1 MFRCRTIS
9 LCKLSESR
17 VKPNLPQPDPSSVR
31 RLARAH
37 LWQPLPRNVVALGVV
52 SLLMGTSSQMIHSL
66 LPLFLVTVLGAST
79 VSVGVIEGIAEA
91 TNSFAKVFSG
101 ALSDWW
107 GRRKPLVVFGYGL
120 AALSKP
126 LFPLAGD
133 VATVLAARFID
144 RTGKGIRDA
153 PRDAM
158 LADELPPHS
167 RGSGFGLRI
176 ALFTIGSVVG
186 PLLAGGILLATGD
199 YRLVFWVAAMP
210 AFLCVAVLIFAVKE
224 PPVYRATGRPRTAL
238 RDFAHL
244 PAMFWWLVAITAML
258 ELTRFSQ
265 AFLLL
270 KAKDIGVAAAWVPSF
285 LILMSAVYGLTA
297 YPCGMLADHVN
308 RKRQLSAGVAILAC
322 SHLTLALADTVW
334 SSAIGVV
341 LWGLQ
346 MGVTQG
352 LVAAAI
358 ADAAPAHLRG
368 AAFGI
373 YYLVDGVASL
383 LASAGAGVLWH
394 VGGAALAF
402 GGGAI
407 VATVV
412 LLMVVF
418 GPLPRLPDAQVRGL

>member
-1 MFRCRTIS
+1 MAC
-9 LCKLSESR
+9 LL
-17 VKPNLPQPDPSSVR
+17 
-31 RLARAH
+31 
-37 LWQPLPRNVVALGVV
+37 QPLPRNVIALGVV

-79 VSVGVIEGIAEA
+79 VSVGIIEGIAEA

-101 ALSDWW
+101 ALSDWL

-144 RTGKGIRDA
+144 RSGKGIRDA
-153 PRDAM
+153 PRDAL
-158 LADELPPHS
+158 LADELPPRT

-176 ALFTIGSVVG
+176 ALFTVGSVVG
-186 PLLAGGILLATGD
+186 PLLASGILLATGD
-199 YRLVFWVAAMP
+199 YRLVFWMAAIP
-210 AFLCVAVLIFAVKE
+210 AFLCVMVLVFAVHE
-224 PPVYRATGRPRTAL
+224 QPHHRSAGAPRIAL
-238 RDFAHL
+238 RDFAHM
-244 PAMFWWLVAITAML
+244 PAMFWWLVAITALL

-270 KAKDIGVAAAWVPSF
+270 KAKDVGVAAAWVPSF

-308 RKRQLSAGVAILAC
+308 RKRQLLIGVAVLVC
-322 SHLTLALADTVW
+322 SHLMLAVADSVW
-334 SSAIGVV
+334 LSAFGVV

-346 MGVTQG
+346 MGITQG

-358 ADAAPAHLRG
+358 ADAAPDHLRG

-373 YYLVDGVASL
+373 YYFVDGVASL
-383 LASAGAGVLWH
+383 LASSGAGVLWH
-394 VGGAALAF
+394 FGGASAAF
-402 GGGAI
+402 GAGAVLSSI
-407 VATVV
+407 V
-412 LLMVVF
+412 LLMILV
-418 GPLPRLPDAQVRGL
+418 GPLARSDAGTVRL

>member
-1 MFRCRTIS
+1 MIPDAHS
-9 LCKLSESR
+9 A
-17 VKPNLPQPDPSSVR
+17 QPR
-31 RLARAH
+31 NAGAHRL
-37 LWQPLPRNVVALGVV
+37 QPLPRNIVALGVV
-52 SLLMGTSSQMIHSL
+52 SLLMGISSQMMHSL

-79 VSVGVIEGIAEA
+79 LHVGIIEGIAEA

-101 ALSDWW
+101 ALSDWL

-133 VATVLAARFID
+133 ALTVLAARFID

-158 LADELPPHS
+158 IADELPPHT
-167 RGSGFGLRI
+167 RGSGYGLRI

-186 PLLAGGILLATGD
+186 PLTAMGLLHATGD
-199 YRLVFWVAAMP
+199 YRFVFWCAAVP
-210 AFLCVAVLIFAVKE
+210 ALICVAVLVLAVKE
-224 PPVYRATGRPRTAL
+224 RPKHHPDGVPRSRW
-238 RDFAHL
+238 RDFTHL
-244 PAMFWWLVAITAML
+244 PGIFWWLVAITALL

-270 KAKDIGVAAAWVPSF
+270 KAKDIGMAATWAPMF
-285 LILMSAVYGLTA
+285 LIVMSAVYGLSA

-308 RKRQLSAGVAILAC
+308 RKRQLLAGVAVLAA
-322 SHLTLALADTVW
+322 SHLVLANADSVW
-334 SSAIGVV
+334 CSAVGVV

-352 LVAAAI
+352 LIAAAI
-358 ADAAPAHLRG
+358 ADAAPDHLRG

-383 LASAGAGVLWH
+383 LASSGAGLLWY
-394 VGGAALAF
+394 VGGAHLAFGAGAALA
-402 GGGAI
+402 AL
-407 VATVV
+407 VM
-412 LLMVVF
+412 LMIGL
-418 GPLPRLPDAQVRGL
+418 GPLARD